1 MKIIKKS
8 KEIHDLFKSFNHI
21 GFVPTMGYLHKGH
34 VSLIKQSLKENKNTI
49 VSIFVNPK
57 QFNNKK
63 DLKKYPKSQ
72 NSDIKVCKQLGV
84 NYLFIPNYN
93 EVYKWKTK
101 KYKYPKIVNFMEHQF
116 RKGHFK
122 GVLMVIEKL
131 LNIIPA
137 KRIYLGEKD
146 YQQLTII
153 KDFIKINKIKSSV
166 VACKTVRDRGG
177 LALSSRNKFLKT
189 INKNTAARVYKLI
202 KEYKKN
208 YKNKRF
214 EINNLMKWFEKNKL
228 KFDYIENINIKKFK
242 REGKVTKNSRIFIAY
257 YLNNIRL
264 IDNI

>member
-1 MKIIKKS
+1 
-8 KEIHDLFKSFNHI
+8 
-21 GFVPTMGYLHKGH
+21 
-34 VSLIKQSLKENKNTI
+34 
-49 VSIFVNPK
+49 
-57 QFNNKK
+57 
-63 DLKKYPKSQ
+63 
-72 NSDIKVCKQLGV
+72 
-84 NYLFIPNYN
+84 
-93 EVYKWKTK
+93 
-101 KYKYPKIVNFMEHQF
+101 
-116 RKGHFK
+116 
-122 GVLMVIEKL
+122 MVIEKL

-137 KRIYLGEKD
+137 KKIYLGEKD

>member
-1 MKIIKKS
+1 MIAIIQARTNSKRFPNKVIKKIGDITILEQVINQVNQVIKT
-8 KEIHDLFKSFNHI
+8 KEIIVATSK
-21 GFVPTMGYLHKGH
+21 
-34 VSLIKQSLKENKNTI
+34 NK
-49 VSIFVNPK
+49 
-57 QFNNKK
+57 
-63 DLKKYPKSQ
+63 
-72 NSDIKVCKQLGV
+72 SDIKICKQLGV

-214 EINNLMKWFEKNKL
+214 EINNLQFQILIYSNK
-228 KFDYIENINIKKFK
+228 IK
-242 REGKVTKNSRIFIAY
+242 
-257 YLNNIRL
+257 
-264 IDNI
+264 